1 MERSSTRFFNG
12 GGYVYGMDVLDNEGG
27 NKYEDSHIITTVARY
42 CVTTSVLE
50 IRIKLICGRLL
61 ENL

>member
-50 IRIKLICGRLL
+50 IRI
-61 ENL
+61 N